1 MKREELKKSVVL
13 AMLAALAFAVTLAV
27 HFTLF
32 TDYLTYDPK
41 GVIITIAGFIFG
53 PLAAALV
60 SAVVC
65 AVEMVIISATGPIGF
80 LMNFL
85 SACSFSC
92 TAAYIYK
99 RKHSVSGAVLGLLT
113 GTLIMT
119 ALMLLWNYIIT
130 PLYTAA
136 PREAVAAML
145 VPVILPFNL
154 IKCIINSAVIMLL
167 YKPVVTALRKSKL
180 LPAKPVQSSK
190 GHTFGVAAVSL
201 VVLITC
207 VFVVLAIK
215 GMI

>member
-53 PLAAALV
+53 PFAAALV

-65 AVEMVIISATGPIGF
+65 AVEMVTISASGPIGF

-92 TAAYIYK
+92 MAAYIYK
-99 RKHSVSGAVLGLLT
+99 RKHSVSGAVLGLVA

-154 IKCIINSAVIMLL
+154 IKCVINSAVIMLL

-180 LPAKPVQSSK
+180 LPNKPVQSSK
-190 GHTFGVAAVSL
+190 GRTLGVAAVSL